1 MYFLLVIKRE
11 KKPIKNK
18 ERERRNFVLL
28 EANYWIQEMF
38 GNKNLSRS
46 VRKDRSNN
54 KDEKFPYP
62 DLQFRSRIHI
72 SVKLNDYSI
81 LW

>member
-1 MYFLLVIKRE
+1 MYFLLVIKKE

-38 GNKNLSRS
+38 GNKNCQ
-46 VRKDRSNN
+46 DPC
-54 KDEKFPYP
+54 E
-62 DLQFRSRIHI
+62 RIEVIMRMKNSLIQIFNFVHE
-72 SVKLNDYSI
+72 SI
-81 LW
+81 FL